1 MNFYAFFFVK
11 CFWLFAGGVSWA
23 TATTTTA
30 TAANCCDWFAK
41 VAETRPLYQRGSL
54 SLRSLS
60 FCSRALSLS
69 LTAFRSALSLPPHL
83 SFSLFA
89 SCFVLCKLLAT
100 LFECLVVSAFK
111 TFQFAV
117 ALSLYALTLTR
128 TVLSHS
134 FSLSVSLSVSLQSL
148 LSFCKNGCLCCAC
161 SLSVGVVVV
170 VAVGRNTVE
179 LEQQFAAIWI
189 WRDKKISQLVL
200 WPIYDKRLC

>member
-23 TATTTTA
+23 TAATTTA

-41 VAETRPLYQRGSL
+41 SAETRPHYQRGSL

-60 FCSRALSLS
+60 VDARSLS
-69 LTAFRSALSLPPHL
+69 LTALRSALSPSPHL
-83 SFSLFA
+83 SLFA

-117 ALSLYALTLTR
+117 ALSLYVLTLAR
-128 TVLSHS
+128 TLLSHS
-134 FSLSVSLSVSLQSL
+134 FSPSVSLSVCLQSL
-148 LSFCKNGCLCCAC
+148 LSFCKNGCLCHAC
-161 SLSVGVVVV
+161 SLSLWRLLLLLLVETLWNWNSNLPRFESGV
-170 VAVGRNTVE
+170 
-179 LEQQFAAIWI
+179 I
-189 WRDKKISQLVL
+189 
-200 WPIYDKRLC
+200 KRFCN